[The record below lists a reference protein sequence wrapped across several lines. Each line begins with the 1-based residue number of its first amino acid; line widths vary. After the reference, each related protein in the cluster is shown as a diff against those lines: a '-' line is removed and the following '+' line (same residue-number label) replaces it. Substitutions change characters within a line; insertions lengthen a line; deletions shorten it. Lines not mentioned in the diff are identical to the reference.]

1 MAWPRRGGADLLPER
16 VRTAIRAQ
24 QDRSE
29 IAIGWIQLA
38 VVLTFGTL
46 YALSPKTFDADATIE
61 PVPWAL
67 ALYTGFTLL
76 RLFLAYR
83 RRLPAWFLALSVV
96 IDMGLLLALIWSFHI
111 QYEQPPSFVL
121 KAPTLLYVF
130 IFIALRAL
138 RFEAGYVLLAGSV
151 AAAGWLLLVTWVVSA
166 DPADAMI
173 TRDYVAY
180 MTSNS
185 VLLGAEFDKVASI
198 LVVTGIIALAITRA
212 RRLMVRS
219 VAEGAAARALSR
231 FFAPEVAREIT
242 GADRVPEA
250 GEGVVRDAAILVV
263 DLRGFSALANRI
275 PGDEV
280 MTLLTEY
287 QARMIPAIR
296 RHGGSIDKFLG
307 DGILATFGAVVPSD
321 RAAADALTALDEVFR
336 EAQDWGR
343 ARAATGEAPLR
354 VGAAVATG
362 RVVFG
367 AVGDADRLEYTVI
380 GDAVNLAVKLE
391 KHTKAEG
398 VSALATAVAYD
409 AAAAQGY
416 RRAAPPEKRPAR
428 PVNGVEAPVDLVVM
442 AA

>member
-1 MAWPRRGGADLLPER
+1 MKRWRGREGRSAGPSPER
-16 VRTAIRAQ
+16 GRAGIRAQ

-29 IAIGWIQLA
+29 MAIGWIQLA

-46 YALSPKTFDADATIE
+46 YALSPKTFNADATIE
-61 PVPWAL
+61 PVSWVL

-76 RLFLAYR
+76 RLFLACR

-96 IDMGLLLALIWSFHI
+96 IDIGLLLALTWSFHF

-130 IFIALRAL
+130 IFIALRTL
-138 RFEAGYVLLAGSV
+138 RFEAGYVLFAGSV
-151 AAAGWLLLVTWVVSA
+151 AAAGWLLLMTWVISVDST
-166 DPADAMI
+166 DAMI
-173 TRDYVAY
+173 TQDYVAY

-185 VLLGAEFDKVASI
+185 VLLEAEFDKVASI
-198 LVVTGIIALAITRA
+198 LVVTGIIALAITRM
-212 RRLMVRS
+212 RQLMVRS
-219 VAEGAAARALSR
+219 VAEGVAAPALSR

-242 GADRVPEA
+242 GADRVPEV

-263 DLRGFSALANRI
+263 DLRGFSAPANRI
-275 PGDEV
+275 LGRRGDE
-280 MTLLTEY
+280 LFTEY
-287 QARMIPAIR
+287 QARMIPTIR

-336 EAQDWGR
+336 EA
-343 ARAATGEAPLR
+343 PLR
-354 VGAAVATG
+354 VGDAVATD

-380 GDAVNLAVKLE
+380 GEAVNLALKLE

-398 VSALATAVAYD
+398 VSALATAVA
-409 AAAAQGY
+409 
-416 RRAAPPEKRPAR
+416 
-428 PVNGVEAPVDLVVM
+428 
-442 AA
+442 